1 MNVLVT
7 GGAGYIGSHACVEL
21 QQQGHG
27 VVIVDS
33 LCNSDASVVERIGRI
48 TGTAPVFVQA
58 DIRDRPRMAALM
70 QEHAIDAV
78 LHFAALKS
86 VGESQKIPLQYFDS
100 NISGSIA
107 LLGAMQ
113 DAGVQLLVF
122 SSSATVY
129 GNQDHCPVAETASTC
144 AMTPYGRTKL
154 VVEQLLADLAA
165 TGQDLHI
172 ATLRYFNPVGAHA
185 SALIGELPHGT
196 PSNLMPY
203 IAQVAAG
210 LLPEVQVFGDDYP
223 THDGTGV
230 RDYIHVH
237 DVASA
242 HVLALQFLRD
252 QRRSITL
259 NLGTGQGHSVLELIQ
274 AFELTTGVRVPFRIV
289 PRRDGDIAVSF
300 ADASLALRELGW
312 KARHDL
318 TDMCRDT
325 WKWQRAMSR
334 TAHGAMP
341 EHLPAR

>member
-21 QQQGHG
+21 QQQGHD

-33 LCNSDASVVERIGRI
+33 LCNSDAGVVERIGRI

-58 DIRDRPRMAALM
+58 DIRDRPRMTALM
-70 QEHAIDAV
+70 QQHAIDAV

-86 VGESQKIPLQYFDS
+86 VGESQKVPLQYFDS
-100 NISGSIA
+100 NISGTIA

-113 DAGVQLLVF
+113 DAGVTLLVF

-129 GNQDHCPVAETASTC
+129 GNQEHCPVAESASTC

-154 VVEQLLADLAA
+154 VVEQLLADLIA
-165 TGQDLHI
+165 TGQDLHV
-172 ATLRYFNPVGAHA
+172 ATLRYFNPVGAHGT
-185 SALIGELPHGT
+185 ALIGELPHGT

-230 RDYIHVH
+230 RDYIHVQ
-237 DVASA
+237 DVANA

-259 NLGTGQGHSVLELIQ
+259 NLGTG
-274 AFELTTGVRVPFRIV
+274 
-289 PRRDGDIAVSF
+289 
-300 ADASLALRELGW
+300 
-312 KARHDL
+312 
-318 TDMCRDT
+318 
-325 WKWQRAMSR
+325 RA
-334 TAHGAMP
+334 TACWS
-341 EHLPAR
+341 

>member
-21 QQQGHG
+21 QQQGHA
-27 VVIVDS
+27 VLIVDS
-33 LCNSDASVVERIGRI
+33 LCNSDARVVERIGRI
-48 TGTAPVFVQA
+48 TGTAPTFVQA
-58 DIRDRPRMAALM
+58 DIRDRPRMTALM
-70 QEHAIDAV
+70 HQHAIDAV

-86 VGESQKIPLQYFDS
+86 VGESQQIPLQYFDS
-100 NISGSIA
+100 NISGTVA

-113 DAGVQLLVF
+113 DADVKLLVF

-129 GNQDHCPVAETASTC
+129 GNQEHCPVAETASTC

-154 VVEQLLADLAA
+154 VVEQLLSDLTAM
-165 TGQDLHI
+165 GHDLNV

-185 SALIGELPHGT
+185 SALIGELPHGA

-210 LLPEVQVFGDDYP
+210 LLPEVLVFGDDYP
-223 THDGTGV
+223 TQDGTGV
-230 RDYIHVH
+230 RDYIHVQ
-237 DVASA
+237 DVARA

-274 AFELTTGVRVPFRIV
+274 AFERTTGAKIPFRIA
-289 PRRDGDIAVSF
+289 PRRSGDIAVSF

-312 KARHDL
+312 KSRYDL
-318 TDMCRDT
+318 ADMCRDT
-325 WKWQRAMSR
+325 WKWQNE
-334 TAHGAMP
+334 MP
-341 EHLPAR
+341 PQAPPTRP

>member
-210 LLPEVQVFGDDYP
+210 LLPEV
-223 THDGTGV
+223 
-230 RDYIHVH
+230 
-237 DVASA
+237 
-242 HVLALQFLRD
+242 
-252 QRRSITL
+252 
-259 NLGTGQGHSVLELIQ
+259 
-274 AFELTTGVRVPFRIV
+274 
-289 PRRDGDIAVSF
+289 
-300 ADASLALRELGW
+300 
-312 KARHDL
+312 
-318 TDMCRDT
+318 
-325 WKWQRAMSR
+325 
-334 TAHGAMP
+334 
-341 EHLPAR
+341 

>member
-21 QQQGHG
+21 QQQGHA
-27 VVIVDS
+27 VLIVDS
-33 LCNSDASVVERIGRI
+33 LCNSDARVVERIGRI
-48 TGTAPVFVQA
+48 TGTAPAFVQA

-70 QEHAIDAV
+70 HEHAIDAV

-86 VGESQKIPLQYFDS
+86 VGESQQIPLQYFDS
-100 NISGSIA
+100 NISGTVA

-113 DAGVQLLVF
+113 DADVKLLVF

-129 GNQDHCPVAETASTC
+129 GNQEHCPVAETASTC

-154 VVEQLLADLAA
+154 VVEQLLSDLTAM
-165 TGQDLHI
+165 GHDLNV

-185 SALIGELPHGT
+185 SALIGELPQGT

-210 LLPEVQVFGDDYP
+210 LLPEVLVFGNDYP
-223 THDGTGV
+223 TQDGTGV
-230 RDYIHVH
+230 RDYIHVQ
-237 DVASA
+237 DVARA

-274 AFELTTGVRVPFRIV
+274 AFERTTGASIPFRIA
-289 PRRDGDIAVSF
+289 PRRSGDIAVSF

-312 KARHDL
+312 KSRYDL
-318 TDMCRDT
+318 VDMCRDT
-325 WKWQRAMSR
+325 WKWQNEMLARASMAS
-334 TAHGAMP
+334 P
-341 EHLPAR
+341 

>member
-21 QQQGHG
+21 LQQGHD

-33 LCNSDASVVERIGRI
+33 LYNSDASVVERIGRI

-70 QEHAIDAV
+70 QQHAIDAV

-86 VGESQKIPLQYFDS
+86 VGESQKVPLQYFDS
-100 NISGSIA
+100 NISGTIA

-113 DAGVQLLVF
+113 DAGVTLLVF

-129 GNQDHCPVAETASTC
+129 GNQEHCPVAESASTC

-154 VVEQLLADLAA
+154 VVEQLLADLVA
-165 TGQDLHI
+165 TGQDLHV
-172 ATLRYFNPVGAHA
+172 ATLRYFNPVGAHDT
-185 SALIGELPHGT
+185 ALIGELPHGT

-230 RDYIHVH
+230 RDYIHVQ

-274 AFELTTGVRVPFRIV
+274 AFEQVTGIRIPFRIV
-289 PRRDGDIAVSF
+289 PRRNGDIAVSF

-312 KARHDL
+312 KARHTL

-325 WKWQRAMSR
+325 WKWQREMAAQAPPTR
-334 TAHGAMP
+334 P
-341 EHLPAR
+341 

>member
-78 LHFAALKS
+78 LRLQRSSPWA
-86 VGESQKIPLQYFDS
+86 VKIPAVFDS
-100 NISGSIA
+100 NIGGSIA

-129 GNQDHCPVAETASTC
+129 GNQDLLPG
-144 AMTPYGRTKL
+144 GRDRFNLCDDALWAHKL

-185 SALIGELPHGT
+185 SALIGELPQ
-196 PSNLMPY
+196 
-203 IAQVAAG
+203 A
-210 LLPEVQVFGDDYP
+210 
-223 THDGTGV
+223 
-230 RDYIHVH
+230 
-237 DVASA
+237 
-242 HVLALQFLRD
+242 
-252 QRRSITL
+252 RRAT
-259 NLGTGQGHSVLELIQ
+259 
-274 AFELTTGVRVPFRIV
+274 
-289 PRRDGDIAVSF
+289 
-300 ADASLALRELGW
+300 
-312 KARHDL
+312 
-318 TDMCRDT
+318 
-325 WKWQRAMSR
+325 
-334 TAHGAMP
+334 
-341 EHLPAR
+341 

>member
-7 GGAGYIGSHACVEL
+7 GGAGYIGSHTCVEL
-21 QQQGHG
+21 QQQGHN
-27 VVIVDS
+27 VLVVDS
-33 LCNSDASVVERIGRI
+33 LCNSDVRVIDRIGRI
-48 TGTAPVFVQA
+48 TGTAPAFVQA
-58 DIRDRPRMAALM
+58 DVRDRPRMTALM
-70 QEHAIDAV
+70 QQHAIDAV

-86 VGESQKIPLQYFDS
+86 VGESQHIPLQYFDS
-100 NISGSIA
+100 NIGGTVA

-113 DAGVQLLVF
+113 DAGVKLLVF

-129 GNQDHCPVAETASTC
+129 GNQEHCPVAETASTC

-154 VVEQLLADLAA
+154 VVEQLLSDLSV
-165 TGQDLHI
+165 TGHDLRV

-210 LLPEVQVFGDDYP
+210 LLPEVLVFGNDYP

-230 RDYIHVH
+230 RDYIHVQ

-242 HVLALQFLRD
+242 HVLALQFLGG
-252 QRRSITL
+252 QQRSITL
-259 NLGTGQGHSVLELIQ
+259 NLGTGQGYSVLELIQ
-274 AFELTTGVRVPFRIV
+274 AFEHTVGVSIPFRIA
-289 PRRDGDIAVSF
+289 PRRNGDIAVSF

-312 KARHDL
+312 KANHTL
-318 TDMCRDT
+318 ADMCRDT
-325 WKWQRAMSR
+325 WKWQREMPALAGPV
-334 TAHGAMP
+334 AH
-341 EHLPAR
+341 